1 VVKHKKSW
9 RRHTGPFRIIH
20 EDEDIVVVDKD
31 AGLLTVPI
39 PKSKA
44 RNLKELLD
52 RYLVKRKGRALQVH
66 RIDRY
71 TSGLVVFACHKE
83 ARERLVEQF
92 RERTPDRLYL
102 AIVRGVVEADK
113 GTLRH
118 QLLLTQEGF
127 RQKVVPRG
135 GTEAITHFHVR
146 ERLADVTLVEV
157 RLETGLK
164 NQIRVQFQA
173 AGHPLMGDRHYEAA
187 EAGERLLSRQALHS
201 WRLSFLH
208 PRTERPVGFES
219 PLAADLAFLLNRIRN
234 PLPVIDTPVIEKP
247 VVLRPDIV
255 KPIAAKPVI
264 KVPTLDEPDTW

>member
-1 VVKHKKSW
+1 MLKHKKSR
-9 RRHTGPFRIIH
+9 RRHTGPFRVIH
-20 EDEDIVVVDKD
+20 EYEDIVVVDKD

-39 PKSKA
+39 PKSNA

-52 RYLVKRKGRALQVH
+52 RYLEKRRGRALQVH

-71 TSGLVVFACHKE
+71 TSGLVVFARNPD
-83 ARERLVEQF
+83 ARERLVTQF
-92 RERTPDRLYL
+92 RARTPERLYL

-118 QLLLTQEGF
+118 QLDLTRDGF

-146 ERLADVTLVEV
+146 ERLENLTLVEV

-173 AGHPLMGDRHYEAA
+173 AGHPLMGDRHYEGA
-187 EAGERLLSRQALHS
+187 EAGERLLSRQALHA

-208 PRTERPVGFES
+208 PRTGRSVGFES
-219 PLAADLAFLLNRIRN
+219 PLAADLAYLWNRMRE
-234 PLPVIDTPVIEKP
+234 PPPPVSKAPPVAPKVIVAP
-247 VVLRPDIV
+247 VLRVPDIE
-255 KPIAAKPVI
+255 
-264 KVPTLDEPDTW
+264 EPDTW

>member
-1 VVKHKKSW
+1 VVKHKKSR

-44 RNLKELLD
+44 RNLKQLLD

-66 RIDRY
+66 RIDRF
-71 TSGLVVFACHKE
+71 TSGLVVFARNRD
-83 ARERLVEQF
+83 ARERLVVQF
-92 RERTPDRLYL
+92 RERTPDRRYL
-102 AIVRGVVEADK
+102 AIVRGVVQADK

-118 QLLLTQEGF
+118 HLQLTRDGF

-146 ERLADVTLVEV
+146 ERLEQVTLVEV

-173 AGHPLMGDRHYEAA
+173 AGHPLMGDRHYEQA
-187 EAGERLLSRQALHS
+187 EAGERLLSRQALHA

-208 PRTERPVGFES
+208 PRSERTVGFES
-219 PLAADLAFLLNRIRN
+219 PLAADLAFLWNRMRETPPPVVEV
-234 PLPVIDTPVIEKP
+234 PLVETPVVPASVNRRPVIE
-247 VVLRPDIV
+247 
-255 KPIAAKPVI
+255 
-264 KVPTLDEPDTW
+264 EPDTW

>member
-1 VVKHKKSW
+1 MTITYIVIGMKHKKS
-9 RRHTGPFRIIH
+9 RRQHTGPFQIVH
-20 EDEDIVVVDKD
+20 EDEDIVVVDKEP
-31 AGLLTVPI
+31 GLLTVPI

-66 RIDRY
+66 RIDRF
-71 TSGLVVFACHKE
+71 TSGLVVFARHRE
-83 ARERLVEQF
+83 ARERLVAQF

-102 AIVRGVVEADK
+102 AIVRGVIEADK

-118 QLLLTQEGF
+118 RLQLTREGF
-127 RQKVVPRG
+127 RQKVVERG

-146 ERLADVTLVEV
+146 ERLPGITLVEV

-173 AGHPLMGDRHYEAA
+173 EGHPLMGDQHYEQA
-187 EAGERLLSRQALHS
+187 EKLERLLHRQALHS

-208 PRTERPVGFES
+208 PRSEQPVGFEA
-219 PLAADLAFLLNRIRN
+219 PLPPDLAVLMDRMRTEAEQAQAVQVQAQE
-234 PLPVIDTPVIEKP
+234 VIP
-247 VVLRPDIV
+247 
-255 KPIAAKPVI
+255 
-264 KVPTLDEPDTW
+264 W